1 MTSSARRKSDDSG
14 AVLVTVV
21 IVMLVGFVIATLI
34 AASVLFTIQ
43 ANSGNKR
50 TTQAFIAAESGRD
63 AAFGKLKALAATGTC
78 AVATDLRDTASL
90 AGTPAYEYTILT
102 SSSESQTPPVV
113 GGLTATCPTKDTKW
127 VFVRARGLGP
137 GDDPSDPESGTT
149 VEAYYPW
156 TVTANTSTGGTVA
169 YFDGQFKAT
178 KSAYEGDLVIRT
190 GNYECN
196 SDSHIVGSLWVL
208 GGSTGATL
216 GNLELS
222 TGCTITGSVYVAGL
236 VKMKGGQGQG
246 GITIG
251 GDIVANGDIT
261 LDSNALTLGGSIHSG
276 HNVVLK
282 QTGEAKNI
290 LAVGTIDQGG
300 WTVAAGGVVD
310 DNAAAPVY
318 DPPLHGAG
326 SVYELTNWI
335 DLGTNWS
342 GDTEVKDMCAAANA
356 SKQTNPYEYFDDY
369 PSKRLVLDYTRCDV
383 AVTVGAASLANDVVL
398 LFAPNKK
405 MSVTL
410 GGSLTTTG
418 DGELWLVHAD
428 NVPNNRIPNCGNL
441 DHKGDPIPDSFEVSQ
456 NVTIAVRTLIYS
468 PCGVKGNQKSDF
480 NGQIYTNNDNRTV
493 QANFNCRAM
502 SWPPQLPNL
511 SCTIKGDGGA
521 LPTTTYSLTVGD
533 LDYQAER

>member
-1 MTSSARRKSDDSG
+1 MNRFARQTSDDAG
-14 AVLVTVV
+14 AVLVTVIV
-21 IVMLVGFVIATLI
+21 VMLVGFVIATVI

-63 AAFGKLKALAATGTC
+63 AAFGRIKALAAGGTC
-78 AVATDLRDTASL
+78 VAASDLTDASSL
-90 AGTPAYEYTILT
+90 SGTPAYEYKILT
-102 SSSESQTPPVV
+102 SSTDSQIPPTV
-113 GGLTATCPTKDTKW
+113 GGLAAVCPTKDTKW
-127 VFVRARGLGP
+127 IFVSARGLGP
-137 GDDPSDPESGTT
+137 GDDPSDPGSGTT

-178 KSAYEGDLVIRT
+178 KSSYEGDLVIRT

-208 GGSTGATL
+208 GGPSGTTL

-236 VKMKGGQGQG
+236 VKMKGGAGQG

-261 LDSNALTLGGSIHSG
+261 LDSSAITLGGTIHSG

-282 QTGEAKNI
+282 KSGVAKNI
-290 LAVGTIDQGG
+290 LAVGSIDKGG
-300 WTVAAGGVVD
+300 WTVAAGGVID

-318 DPPLHGAG
+318 DPPLHGTG

-342 GDTEVKDMCAAANA
+342 GDAEVKDMCAPENS
-356 SKQTNPYEYFDDY
+356 SKQTNPYEYLDDY
-369 PSKRLVLDYTRCDV
+369 PSKRLVLDYTKCDV
-383 AVTVGAASLANDVVL
+383 AVTLGAATLANDVVL
-398 LFAPNKK
+398 LFPSNKK

-410 GGSLTTTG
+410 NGSLTTSG

-428 NVPNNRIPNCGNL
+428 SVPNNRIPNCGNV
-441 DHKGDPIPDSFEVSQ
+441 DKKGDPVPDSFEVKQ
-456 NVTIAVRTLIYS
+456 NISISVRTLIYS
-468 PCGVKGNQKSDF
+468 PCGISGNQKSDF

-493 QANFNCRAM
+493 QANFNCRPM

-511 SCTIKGDGGA
+511 ACTIKGEGGA
-521 LPTTTYSLTVGD
+521 IPTTTYSMTVGD
-533 LDYQAER
+533 LDFQTEK